1 MQNTPPTT
9 LPLTPSITH
18 TSVQSM
24 LAARPLVPQHCRGCQ
39 CLDHQTTP
47 AIQPRPTLPTRVDEL
62 ATPHPPQTRAS
73 ALRVQWLAPCR
84 RVPQPT
90 TPHMCMHAPCSRCKA
105 ASWACITPPYP
116 WTVFGR
122 CNGNTHHSGSP
133 VCCTKAL
140 PPVPAPAPL
149 AVPARTALQACR
161 DSRLWGAAYAA
172 RACCASG
179 ATAVMPALAAADA

>member
-1 MQNTPPTT
+1 MLPDPLCPNIAGGVRALITRRPVPSNPDPPFQ
-9 LPLTPSITH
+9 H
-18 TSVQSM
+18 VCMNWQ
-24 LAARPLVPQHCRGCQ
+24 RPTRLRHAHQHC
-39 CLDHQTTP
+39 
-47 AIQPRPTLPTRVDEL
+47 A
-62 ATPHPPQTRAS
+62 
-73 ALRVQWLAPCR
+73 VQWLAPCR

-90 TPHMCMHAPCSRCKA
+90 TPHMCMHAPCSCCKA